1 MKRVRKEMEFKT
13 TELRQFLKEQ
23 LQIRS
28 LSLRE
33 LSTQTEIDK
42 ATLSRIMN
50 GKRKPT
56 LNHLQRLS
64 DALHISLDH
73 LLITAGFSI
82 KNERVHGDTFIQAV
96 EEIERTLKDH
106 DVYDGTF
113 SENELKQKLN
123 EYETYSQS
131 DEGKE
136 TISAKFEK
144 KIDTISGVGPFLD
157 QLKSMYSS
165 FMSARGTSRELML
178 MGGAL
183 LYFIMPVDLIPDYIF
198 PIGYIDDAAAVQVV
212 LNQLTN
218 RS

>member
-1 MKRVRKEMEFKT
+1 MDMKT
-13 TELRQFLKEQ
+13 TELGQILREK
-23 LQIRS
+23 LQQRS

-33 LSTQTEIDK
+33 LSSYTGIDK

-64 DALHISLDH
+64 DSLNISLDQ
-73 LLITAGFSI
+73 LLTASGYPI
-82 KNERVHGDTFIQAV
+82 KNKKAHDDTFIQAV
-96 EEIERTLKDH
+96 EEIEKTLKDQE
-106 DVYDGTF
+106 VYDGTF
-113 SENELKQKLN
+113 SQTKLEQKLN
-123 EYETYSQS
+123 EYEAYSQTA
-131 DEGKE
+131 EGKE
-136 TISAKFEK
+136 TITAKFEK
-144 KIDTISGVGPFLD
+144 KMKTLSGVGPFLE
-157 QLKSMYSS
+157 QLKNMYSL
-165 FMSARGTSRELML
+165 FINERGTPRELML

-218 RS
+218 RA

>member
-1 MKRVRKEMEFKT
+1 MEFKT

-73 LLITAGFSI
+73 LLTTAGFSI
-82 KNERVHGDTFIQAV
+82 KNERVHGNTFIQAV

-106 DVYDGTF
+106 DVYDGKF

-136 TISAKFEK
+136 TISAYFEK

-157 QLKSMYSS
+157 QLKSMYCS
-165 FMSARGTSRELML
+165 FMSGRGTSRELML

>member
-1 MKRVRKEMEFKT
+1 MDLKP
-13 TELRQFLKEQ
+13 TELGQLLKEQ
-23 LQIRS
+23 LQLRS

-33 LSTQTEIDK
+33 LSTLTGIDK

-64 DALHISLDH
+64 DHLNISLDQ
-73 LLITAGFSI
+73 LLSAAGFPI
-82 KNERVHGDTFIQAV
+82 KSKRAHSDTFFQTV
-96 EEIERTLKDH
+96 KEIETTMKDH
-106 DVYDGTF
+106 DIYDGTF
-113 SENELKQKLN
+113 SEEKLKQKLN
-123 EYETYSQS
+123 EYEAYSQTN
-131 DEGKE
+131 EGKE
-136 TISAKFEK
+136 TISSKFEK
-144 KIDTISGVGPFLD
+144 KMDTINGIGLFLD
-157 QLKSMYSS
+157 HLKSMHNS
-165 FMSARGTSRELML
+165 FMNGRGTSRELML

>member
-1 MKRVRKEMEFKT
+1 M
-13 TELRQFLKEQ
+13 
-23 LQIRS
+23 
-28 LSLRE
+28 
-33 LSTQTEIDK
+33 
-42 ATLSRIMN
+42 
-50 GKRKPT
+50 
-56 LNHLQRLS
+56 
-64 DALHISLDH
+64 
-73 LLITAGFSI
+73 
-82 KNERVHGDTFIQAV
+82 
-96 EEIERTLKDH
+96 
-106 DVYDGTF
+106 
-113 SENELKQKLN
+113 KQKLN

-136 TISAKFEK
+136 TISANFEK

-157 QLKSMYSS
+157 QLKSMYCS
-165 FMSARGTSRELML
+165 FMSGRGTSRELML

>member
-1 MKRVRKEMEFKT
+1 MGFKT
-13 TELRQFLKEQ
+13 TELRQLLKEQ
-23 LQIRS
+23 LHIRS
-28 LSLRE
+28 LSLRK
-33 LSTQTEIDK
+33 LSTHTEIDK

-64 DALHISLDH
+64 DALNISLDQ
-73 LLITAGFSI
+73 LLVAAGFPI
-82 KNERVHGDTFIQAV
+82 KNERVQSDTFIQAV
-96 EEIERTLKDH
+96 EEIKRTLKDH

-113 SENELKQKLN
+113 SEEKLKQKLN

-131 DEGKE
+131 VEEKE

-144 KIDTISGVGPFLD
+144 KMETISGVGPFLD
-157 QLKSMYSS
+157 QLKNMYNS
-165 FMSARGTSRELML
+165 FMSGRGTSRELRL

>member
-1 MKRVRKEMEFKT
+1 MDIKT
-13 TELRQFLKEQ
+13 TELGQILKEK
-23 LQIRS
+23 LQQRS

-33 LSTQTEIDK
+33 LSTYTGIDK

-64 DALHISLDH
+64 DSLNISLDQ
-73 LLITAGFSI
+73 LLTASGYPI
-82 KNERVHGDTFIQAV
+82 KNEKAQGDTFIQAV
-96 EEIERTLKDH
+96 EEIEKTLKDQE
-106 DVYDGTF
+106 VYDGTF
-113 SENELKQKLN
+113 SQTKLEQKLN
-123 EYETYSQS
+123 EYEAYSQTA
-131 DEGKE
+131 EGKE
-136 TISAKFEK
+136 TITAKFEK
-144 KIDTISGVGPFLD
+144 KMKTLSGVGPFLE
-157 QLKSMYSS
+157 QLKNMYSL
-165 FMSARGTSRELML
+165 FINGRGTPRELML

-198 PIGYIDDAAAVQVV
+198 PIGYIDDAAAVQVI

>member
-1 MKRVRKEMEFKT
+1 MEFKT

-73 LLITAGFSI
+73 LLTTAGFSI
-82 KNERVHGDTFIQAV
+82 KNERVHGNTFIQAV

-106 DVYDGTF
+106 DVYDGKF

-136 TISAKFEK
+136 TISANFEK

-157 QLKSMYSS
+157 QLKSMYCS
-165 FMSARGTSRELML
+165 FMSGRGTSRELML

>member
-1 MKRVRKEMEFKT
+1 MEFKT
-13 TELRQFLKEQ
+13 TDLGQLLKEQ
-23 LQIRS
+23 LLLRS

-33 LSTQTEIDK
+33 LSAHTEIDK

-64 DALHISLDH
+64 NHLNISLDQ
-73 LLITAGFSI
+73 LLAAAGFPI
-82 KNERVHGDTFIQAV
+82 KNERVHDHTFIQAV
-96 EEIERTLKDH
+96 EEIEGTLKDH
-106 DVYDGTF
+106 DIYDGTF
-113 SENELKQKLN
+113 SQEKLKQKLN
-123 EYETYSQS
+123 EYETYSGTN
-131 DEGKE
+131 EGKE
-136 TISAKFEK
+136 MISAKFEQK
-144 KIDTISGVGPFLD
+144 METISGVGPFL
-157 QLKSMYSS
+157 QHLKNMYSL
-165 FMSARGTSRELML
+165 FITGRGTPRELML

-212 LNQLTN
+212 FNQLTN

>member
-1 MKRVRKEMEFKT
+1 MEFKT

-73 LLITAGFSI
+73 LLATAGFSI
-82 KNERVHGDTFIQAV
+82 KNERVHGNTFIQAV

-106 DVYDGTF
+106 DVYDGKF

-136 TISAKFEK
+136 TISAYFEK

-165 FMSARGTSRELML
+165 FMSRRGTSRELML